1 MGEMPLERLF
11 TFGNAFVLP
20 FWALL
25 IAAPRWRWTRRLVH
39 GPLAPVVLCGVYVY
53 MLLASLPA
61 PEGSGFFSLYQV
73 MILFTEPRA
82 VMAGWVHYLVF
93 DLFVGAWAARD
104 AQRVG
109 VPHLL
114 LVPCLLATLL
124 VGPVGLLLY
133 LAVRAAITRRL
144 GLSDAA

>member
-11 TFGNAFVLP
+11 AFGNAFVLP

-25 IAAPRWRWTRRLVH
+25 ILAPRWRGTRLLVH
-39 GPLAPVVLCGVYVY
+39 GPLAPVVLGGVYVA

-61 PEGSGFFSLYQV
+61 PEGAGFFSLYQV
-73 MILFTEPRA
+73 MTLFTDPRA

-114 LVPCLLATLL
+114 LAPCLLATLL

-133 LAVRAAITRRL
+133 LALRAALTRRL